1 MGLDKNQLEHLSNK
15 LKYLYEMELQQ
26 KQFVVSDIDIE
37 FEEDQADDGNWFLDR
52 VVVQVDF
59 EYDGRLDGDELY
71 LFTRDLNIMSDKFI
85 SAISQYIPTQE
96 GRIISGS
103 SESYV
108 SDPMI
113 IRVDYKYEETHNFT
127 LATYI
132 TFPK

>member
-1 MGLDKNQLEHLSNK
+1 MGLDKNQLEDLSNK

-71 LFTRDLNIMSDKFI
+71 LFTRDLKIMSDKFI
-85 SAISQYIPTQE
+85 SAISHYIPTQE

>member
-103 SESYV
+103 SEPYV